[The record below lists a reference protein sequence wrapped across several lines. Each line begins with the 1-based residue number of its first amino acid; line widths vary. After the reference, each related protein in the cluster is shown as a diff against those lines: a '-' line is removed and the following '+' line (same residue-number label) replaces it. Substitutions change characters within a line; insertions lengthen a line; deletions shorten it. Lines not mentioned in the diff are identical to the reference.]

1 MVDYGLIHY
10 LLQNSKKIKQDKKVW
25 IINVKMSVVGMEE
38 EFTKMRTI
46 DYVFLYILSI
56 ACQ

>member
-1 MVDYGLIHY
+1 MC
-10 LLQNSKKIKQDKKVW
+10 
-25 IINVKMSVVGMEE
+25 VVGMEE
-38 EFTKMRTI
+38 EFTKMGTI